1 MFSDLEVKYPA
12 LAEGIQKAK
21 QNGISDE
28 DIESYV
34 TGQIDM
40 MKLADVPA
48 REIGEKLGVTAESQN
63 RFIALKE
70 AKKNSLIYEA
80 TGLSPKKAAD
90 AAYIAERVGL
100 NPGLVLQNYDAFSKW
115 FESNNEV
122 SKKVGEMGLGNVLDS
137 LTEERVRPTKPIP
150 DAEKRRAFEGILPQW
165 TERAMIDF
173 AAGGLSIYTSLGSW
187 VNRLFDNSTFQ
198 RHLEDVEDMVLM
210 TSPEDPNF
218 LDHVARGF
226 GSMGAFILVGSLV
239 GAGAG
244 VLTGVSL
251 SLAKIIGAGTMA
263 TMEASVEAEETYR
276 RAYELTKDK
285 TYARKSATVA
295 FMANLPISFISDK
308 LAFFTEGS
316 GALGGALRAIVTQA
330 PEESFQSL
338 ISDTA
343 VFGDVRNLNWKQA
356 LYEGAVAIP
365 AAGVFGSVGGIQL
378 KAEQVVSAR
387 AQEIMESAKTEMTAL
402 GITEDN
408 LISEQVIREMGE
420 VEDVKIST
428 PEAPVAQKQ
437 PWEMTLDE
445 FKANVP
451 DGFRVAKLADGDIAR
466 AEPNGI
472 ITLDPDNFFG
482 HPADIRKEIIAHEN
496 AHFVEAK
503 IAPEFKARLFDNPTV
518 MGYRGRNIN
527 EKLANMIQDGKLPPE
542 VLAEYPD
549 LAVNGKPKTGDTTQ
563 DIAID
568 GILSF
573 RESAG
578 TMEQANM
585 LQGAKALAQKLIDD
599 LRTSASDLFNTALEE
614 AGITQEHALEA
625 ATKYIIDPTDAP
637 ESLAKFF
644 NLQLFGQP
652 KAPAWLDKPI
662 GELVGEYEALKQ
674 GMKKAEKASKEG
686 FRQGKKEQK
695 VVQREKVQAEVDK
708 RKQLRADLAVKRKM
722 QQALK
727 EIKTAQQKALGGKEK
742 ARVRS
747 DFARAILDITEI
759 FDWKTRT
766 EADKKNLDTFRAQ
779 VMHELQTNPDVVQR
793 INPKELMKVLK
804 RNYKDLTLKELFEIR
819 DTVKELVKVGAEL
832 ETQRVEA
839 IKMERQKIIDDTV
852 QRLTWNPKRIKNIVN
867 ERLNDLGKS
876 MSGLA
881 KDIGVSEG
889 ELASV
894 LKGKKRPDNA
904 FINKLAK
911 ATELQAMDI
920 LEGEDPKGVG
930 MVKKV
935 LRGYDSWFT
944 RFNRLGEIIGGKG
957 SQIEQLLNKKVNEA
971 VNNNLRQLDTRY
983 ANVADALESVGM
995 KLSDLKE
1002 KVEVVDPR
1010 TKKRL
1015 KLTVA
1020 EAIGIYI
1027 FNKNQEARDAV
1038 TFGNGISEEGQ
1049 VAVIAKLTEA
1059 HRKLGDLAMK
1069 EVGSNY
1075 SRTADAYYANTG
1087 LILDNVPEYFRMFRN
1102 MGDELDIAQAM
1113 EQDRDFRSGMKR
1125 TRGKR
1130 GHTMDRKTIRPDSQL
1145 AIDTDF
1151 YNVWLRTINEQEQ
1164 YIHFYGLGQEI
1175 QAVIGDRDVLK
1186 GLNNKFGENMV
1197 KELEQYIKGI
1207 VNPMFYYQGESL
1219 ARGLRVLRNHYA
1231 LSVLAGN
1238 LLSVARQPFS
1248 FAYYVPYSNA
1258 IGTAKALA
1266 RMASNP
1272 MEASKF
1278 IYEKSPQVKHR
1289 AMTIEMREI
1298 QRYKEMKWGKVQG
1311 TLNHVIG
1318 KTTMLQRIA
1327 DMAAVK
1333 MGWLMVY
1340 ESEIARGASEQDAAM
1355 FADDVTNRTQPQ
1367 AQTKDLNRAMTQVG
1381 APGEI
1386 MRMILAFQNQLQQN
1400 YNILIHDVPAEVE
1413 AQNYTRAVGLVGTTL
1428 AQSFAMGLLAYKA
1441 LPDWDDAEDT
1451 VKYILE
1457 IFRNLPLMHPVIE
1470 GYIGFSYGGIGQ
1482 LTGIQREAGQAL
1494 RDTVRGEGVDAVE
1507 HLARMGG
1514 YLTGAPIVATRNVAR
1529 FWDSGDVADLF
1540 GGRKGKKK
1548 KKDKYKNVY

>member
-1 MFSDLEVKYPA
+1 
-12 LAEGIQKAK
+12 
-21 QNGISDE
+21 
-28 DIESYV
+28 
-34 TGQIDM
+34 
-40 MKLADVPA
+40 
-48 REIGEKLGVTAESQN
+48 
-63 RFIALKE
+63 
-70 AKKNSLIYEA
+70 
-80 TGLSPKKAAD
+80 
-90 AAYIAERVGL
+90 
-100 NPGLVLQNYDAFSKW
+100 
-115 FESNNEV
+115 
-122 SKKVGEMGLGNVLDS
+122 
-137 LTEERVRPTKPIP
+137 
-150 DAEKRRAFEGILPQW
+150 
-165 TERAMIDF
+165 
-173 AAGGLSIYTSLGSW
+173 
-187 VNRLFDNSTFQ
+187 
-198 RHLEDVEDMVLM
+198 
-210 TSPEDPNF
+210 
-218 LDHVARGF
+218 
-226 GSMGAFILVGSLV
+226 
-239 GAGAG
+239 
-244 VLTGVSL
+244 
-251 SLAKIIGAGTMA
+251 
-263 TMEASVEAEETYR
+263 
-276 RAYELTKDK
+276 
-285 TYARKSATVA
+285 
-295 FMANLPISFISDK
+295 
-308 LAFFTEGS
+308 
-316 GALGGALRAIVTQA
+316 
-330 PEESFQSL
+330 
-338 ISDTA
+338 
-343 VFGDVRNLNWKQA
+343 
-356 LYEGAVAIP
+356 
-365 AAGVFGSVGGIQL
+365 
-378 KAEQVVSAR
+378 
-387 AQEIMESAKTEMTAL
+387 MTAL
-402 GITEDN
+402 GVTEDN
-408 LISEQVIREMGE
+408 LISEQVIREMGDVDADVE
-420 VEDVKIST
+420 VGSFQDTVI
-428 PEAPVAQKQ
+428 
-437 PWEMTLDE
+437 DE
-445 FKANVP
+445 
-451 DGFRVAKLADGDIAR
+451 I
-466 AEPNGI
+466 
-472 ITLDPDNFFG
+472 
-482 HPADIRKEIIAHEN
+482 N
-496 AHFVEAK
+496 A
-503 IAPEFKARLFDNPTV
+503 
-518 MGYRGRNIN
+518 
-527 EKLANMIQDGKLPPE
+527 
-542 VLAEYPD
+542 
-549 LAVNGKPKTGDTTQ
+549 
-563 DIAID
+563 
-568 GILSF
+568 F
-573 RESAG
+573 REFVG
-578 TMEQANM
+578 TMEQTNM
-585 LQGAKALAQKLIDD
+585 LQRAKTLAQKLIDD
-599 LRTSASDLFNTALEE
+599 LRTSASDLFDVALEE
-614 AGITQEHALEA
+614 AGISQEHAPEA

-686 FRQGKKEQK
+686 FRQGKREQK
-695 VVQREKVQAEVDK
+695 VVQDEKVQEEVDK
-708 RKQLRADLAVKRKM
+708 RKQLRANLAVKRKM

-747 DFARAILDITEI
+747 DFARAILDVTEI
-759 FDWKTRT
+759 FDWKART
-766 EADKKNLDTFRAQ
+766 EVDKKNRDLFREQ

-1238 LLSVARQPFS
+1238 LLSVARQPLS

-1318 KTTMLQRIA
+1318 KTTMLQCIA

-1514 YLTGAPIVATRNVAR
+1514 YLTGTPIVATRNVAR

-1540 GGRKGKKK
+1540 GGRNGKKK

>member
-70 AKKNSLIYEA
+70 AKKNSLIYEV

-218 LDHVARGF
+218 LDDIWRAF

-244 VLTGVSL
+244 VLTGVSP
-251 SLAKIIGAGTMA
+251 SLANIIGAGTMA

-276 RAYELTKDK
+276 RAYDLTKDK

-295 FMANLPISFISDK
+295 FMANLPVSFISDK

-330 PEESFQSL
+330 PEESLQSL

-402 GITEDN
+402 GVTEDN
-408 LISEQVIREMGE
+408 LISEQVIREMGDVDADVE
-420 VEDVKIST
+420 VGSFQDTVI
-428 PEAPVAQKQ
+428 
-437 PWEMTLDE
+437 DE
-445 FKANVP
+445 
-451 DGFRVAKLADGDIAR
+451 I
-466 AEPNGI
+466 
-472 ITLDPDNFFG
+472 
-482 HPADIRKEIIAHEN
+482 N
-496 AHFVEAK
+496 A
-503 IAPEFKARLFDNPTV
+503 
-518 MGYRGRNIN
+518 
-527 EKLANMIQDGKLPPE
+527 
-542 VLAEYPD
+542 
-549 LAVNGKPKTGDTTQ
+549 
-563 DIAID
+563 
-568 GILSF
+568 F
-573 RESAG
+573 REFVG

-585 LQGAKALAQKLIDD
+585 LQRAKTLAQKLIDD
-599 LRTSASDLFNTALEE
+599 LRTSASDLFDVALEE
-614 AGITQEHALEA
+614 AGISQEHAPEA

-695 VVQREKVQAEVDK
+695 VVQDEKVQAEVDK
-708 RKQLRADLAVKRKM
+708 RKQLRAHLAVKKKM

-747 DFARAILDITEI
+747 DFARAILDVTEI
-759 FDWKTRT
+759 FDWKART
-766 EADKKNLDTFRAQ
+766 EVDKKNRDLFREQ
-779 VMHELQTNPDVVQR
+779 VMHELQVNPDVAQR

-819 DTVKELVKVGAEL
+819 DTVKELVKAGTEL

-1130 GHTMDRKTIRPDSQL
+1130 GHTMERKTIRPDSQL

-1340 ESEIARGASEQDAAM
+1340 ESEIARGATEQDAAM

>member
-1 MFSDLEVKYPA
+1 MFSDLEIKYPA

-244 VLTGVSL
+244 VLTGVSP
-251 SLAKIIGAGTMA
+251 SLANIIGAGTMA

-330 PEESFQSL
+330 PEESLQSL

-402 GITEDN
+402 GVTEDN
-408 LISEQVIREMGE
+408 LISEQVIREMGDVYADVE
-420 VEDVKIST
+420 VGSFQDTVI
-428 PEAPVAQKQ
+428 
-437 PWEMTLDE
+437 DE
-445 FKANVP
+445 
-451 DGFRVAKLADGDIAR
+451 I
-466 AEPNGI
+466 
-472 ITLDPDNFFG
+472 
-482 HPADIRKEIIAHEN
+482 N
-496 AHFVEAK
+496 A
-503 IAPEFKARLFDNPTV
+503 
-518 MGYRGRNIN
+518 
-527 EKLANMIQDGKLPPE
+527 
-542 VLAEYPD
+542 
-549 LAVNGKPKTGDTTQ
+549 
-563 DIAID
+563 
-568 GILSF
+568 F
-573 RESAG
+573 REFVG

-585 LQGAKALAQKLIDD
+585 LQRAKTLAQKLIDD
-599 LRTSASDLFNTALEE
+599 LRTSASDLFDVALEE
-614 AGITQEHALEA
+614 AGISQEHAPEA

-686 FRQGKKEQK
+686 FRQGKREQK
-695 VVQREKVQAEVDK
+695 VVQDEKVQAEVDK
-708 RKQLRADLAVKRKM
+708 RKQLRANLAVKRKM

-747 DFARAILDITEI
+747 DFARAILDVTEI

-779 VMHELQTNPDVVQR
+779 VMHELQVNPDVAQR

-819 DTVKELVKVGAEL
+819 DTVKELVKAGTEL

-1318 KTTMLQRIA
+1318 KTIMLQRIA

>member
-70 AKKNSLIYEA
+70 AKKNSLIYEV

-218 LDHVARGF
+218 LDDIWRAF
-226 GSMGAFILVGSLV
+226 GSIGAFILVGSLV

-244 VLTGVSL
+244 VLTGVSP
-251 SLAKIIGAGTMA
+251 SLANIIGAGTMA

-276 RAYELTKDK
+276 RAYDLTKDK
-285 TYARKSATVA
+285 TYASKSATVA
-295 FMANLPISFISDK
+295 FMANLPVSFISDK

-330 PEESFQSL
+330 PEESLQSL

-365 AAGVFGSVGGIQL
+365 AAGVFGSVDGIQL

-402 GITEDN
+402 GVTEDN
-408 LISEQVIREMGE
+408 LISEQVIREMGDVDADVE
-420 VEDVKIST
+420 VGSFQDTVI
-428 PEAPVAQKQ
+428 
-437 PWEMTLDE
+437 DE
-445 FKANVP
+445 
-451 DGFRVAKLADGDIAR
+451 I
-466 AEPNGI
+466 
-472 ITLDPDNFFG
+472 
-482 HPADIRKEIIAHEN
+482 N
-496 AHFVEAK
+496 A
-503 IAPEFKARLFDNPTV
+503 
-518 MGYRGRNIN
+518 
-527 EKLANMIQDGKLPPE
+527 
-542 VLAEYPD
+542 
-549 LAVNGKPKTGDTTQ
+549 
-563 DIAID
+563 
-568 GILSF
+568 F
-573 RESAG
+573 REFVG

-585 LQGAKALAQKLIDD
+585 LQRAKTLAQKLIDD
-599 LRTSASDLFNTALEE
+599 LRTSASDLFDVALEE
-614 AGITQEHALEA
+614 AGISQEHAPEA

-695 VVQREKVQAEVDK
+695 VVQDEKVQAEVDK
-708 RKQLRADLAVKRKM
+708 RKQLRAHLAVKKKM

-747 DFARAILDITEI
+747 DFARAILDVTEL
-759 FDWKTRT
+759 FDWKART
-766 EADKKNLDTFRAQ
+766 EVDKKNRDLFREQ
-779 VMHELQTNPDVVQR
+779 VMHELQVNPDVDK
-793 INPKELMKVLK
+793 IIDHKELAKVLK

-819 DTVKELVKVGAEL
+819 DVVKELVKVGAEL

-911 ATELQAMDI
+911 AIELQAMDI

-1130 GHTMDRKTIRPDSQL
+1130 GHTMERKTIRPDSQL
-1145 AIDTDF
+1145 AIDMDF

-1540 GGRKGKKK
+1540 GGRNGKKK

>member
-198 RHLEDVEDMVLM
+198 RHLEDMEDMILM

-244 VLTGVSL
+244 VLTGVSP
-251 SLAKIIGAGTMA
+251 SLANIIGAGTMA

-402 GITEDN
+402 GVTEDN
-408 LISEQVIREMGE
+408 LISEQVIREMGDVDADVE
-420 VEDVKIST
+420 VGSFQDTVI
-428 PEAPVAQKQ
+428 
-437 PWEMTLDE
+437 DE
-445 FKANVP
+445 
-451 DGFRVAKLADGDIAR
+451 I
-466 AEPNGI
+466 
-472 ITLDPDNFFG
+472 
-482 HPADIRKEIIAHEN
+482 N
-496 AHFVEAK
+496 A
-503 IAPEFKARLFDNPTV
+503 
-518 MGYRGRNIN
+518 
-527 EKLANMIQDGKLPPE
+527 
-542 VLAEYPD
+542 
-549 LAVNGKPKTGDTTQ
+549 
-563 DIAID
+563 
-568 GILSF
+568 F
-573 RESAG
+573 REFVG
-578 TMEQANM
+578 TMEQTNM
-585 LQGAKALAQKLIDD
+585 LQRAKTLAQKLIDD
-599 LRTSASDLFNTALEE
+599 LRTSASDLFDVALEE
-614 AGITQEHALEA
+614 AGISQEHAPEA

-686 FRQGKKEQK
+686 FRQGKREQK
-695 VVQREKVQAEVDK
+695 VVQDEKVQEEVDK
-708 RKQLRADLAVKRKM
+708 RKQLRANLAVKRKM

-747 DFARAILDITEI
+747 DFARAILDVTEI
-759 FDWKTRT
+759 FDWKART
-766 EADKKNLDTFRAQ
+766 EVDKKNRDLFREQ

-1238 LLSVARQPFS
+1238 LLSVARQPLS

-1318 KTTMLQRIA
+1318 KTTMLQCIA

-1540 GGRKGKKK
+1540 GGRNGKKK

>member
-70 AKKNSLIYEA
+70 AKKNSLIYEV

-165 TERAMIDF
+165 TERAMIDY

-198 RHLEDVEDMVLM
+198 RHLEDVEDMILM

-244 VLTGVSL
+244 VLTGVSP
-251 SLAKIIGAGTMA
+251 SLANIIGAGTMA

-285 TYARKSATVA
+285 TYASKSATVA
-295 FMANLPISFISDK
+295 FMANLPVSFISDK

-402 GITEDN
+402 GVTEDN
-408 LISEQVIREMGE
+408 LISEQVIREMGDVDADVE
-420 VEDVKIST
+420 VGSFQDTVI
-428 PEAPVAQKQ
+428 
-437 PWEMTLDE
+437 DE
-445 FKANVP
+445 
-451 DGFRVAKLADGDIAR
+451 I
-466 AEPNGI
+466 
-472 ITLDPDNFFG
+472 
-482 HPADIRKEIIAHEN
+482 N
-496 AHFVEAK
+496 A
-503 IAPEFKARLFDNPTV
+503 
-518 MGYRGRNIN
+518 
-527 EKLANMIQDGKLPPE
+527 
-542 VLAEYPD
+542 
-549 LAVNGKPKTGDTTQ
+549 
-563 DIAID
+563 
-568 GILSF
+568 F
-573 RESAG
+573 REFVG
-578 TMEQANM
+578 TMEQTNM
-585 LQGAKALAQKLIDD
+585 LQRAKTLAQKLIDD
-599 LRTSASDLFNTALEE
+599 LRTSASDLFDVALEE
-614 AGITQEHALEA
+614 AGISQEHAPEA

-674 GMKKAEKASKEG
+674 GLKKAEKASKEG
-686 FRQGKKEQK
+686 FRQGKREQK
-695 VVQREKVQAEVDK
+695 VVQDEKVQAEVDK
-708 RKQLRADLAVKRKM
+708 RKQLRANLAVKRKM

-747 DFARAILDITEI
+747 DFARAILDVTEI
-759 FDWKTRT
+759 FDWKART
-766 EADKKNLDTFRAQ
+766 EVDKKNRDLFREQ

-1238 LLSVARQPFS
+1238 LLSVARQPLS

-1318 KTTMLQRIA
+1318 KTTMLQCIA

-1514 YLTGAPIVATRNVAR
+1514 YLTGTPIVATRNVAR

-1540 GGRKGKKK
+1540 GGRNGKKK

>member
-70 AKKNSLIYEA
+70 AKKNSLIYEV

-198 RHLEDVEDMVLM
+198 RHLEDMEDMILM

-218 LDHVARGF
+218 LDDIWRAF
-226 GSMGAFILVGSLV
+226 GSIGVFILVGSLV
-239 GAGAG
+239 GTGAGA
-244 VLTGVSL
+244 LTAVS
-251 SLAKIIGAGTMA
+251 SRLAKIIGAGTMA

-285 TYARKSATVA
+285 TYASKSATVA

-330 PEESFQSL
+330 PEESLQSL

-365 AAGVFGSVGGIQL
+365 AAGVFGSVDGIQL
-378 KAEQVVSAR
+378 KAEQVVLAR
-387 AQEIMESAKTEMTAL
+387 VQEIMEFVKTEMTAL
-402 GITEDN
+402 GVTEDN
-408 LISEQVIREMGE
+408 LISEQVIREMGDVYADVE
-420 VEDVKIST
+420 VGSFQDTVI
-428 PEAPVAQKQ
+428 
-437 PWEMTLDE
+437 DE
-445 FKANVP
+445 
-451 DGFRVAKLADGDIAR
+451 I
-466 AEPNGI
+466 
-472 ITLDPDNFFG
+472 
-482 HPADIRKEIIAHEN
+482 N
-496 AHFVEAK
+496 A
-503 IAPEFKARLFDNPTV
+503 
-518 MGYRGRNIN
+518 
-527 EKLANMIQDGKLPPE
+527 
-542 VLAEYPD
+542 
-549 LAVNGKPKTGDTTQ
+549 
-563 DIAID
+563 
-568 GILSF
+568 F

-585 LQGAKALAQKLIDD
+585 LQRAKTLAQKLIDD
-599 LRTSASDLFNTALEE
+599 LRASASDLFDVALEE
-614 AGITQEHALEA
+614 AGISQEHAPEA

-686 FRQGKKEQK
+686 FRQGKREQK
-695 VVQREKVQAEVDK
+695 VVQDEKVQAEVDK
-708 RKQLRADLAVKRKM
+708 RKQLRAHLAVKKKM

-779 VMHELQTNPDVVQR
+779 VMHELQTNPDVAQR

-819 DTVKELVKVGAEL
+819 DVVKELVKVGAEL

-839 IKMERQKIIDDTV
+839 IKMERQKVIDDTV
-852 QRLTWNPKRIKNIVN
+852 QRLTWNPKRIRNIVN

-881 KDIGVSEG
+881 KDIGVTEG

-1130 GHTMDRKTIRPDSQL
+1130 GHTMERKTIRPDSQL
-1145 AIDTDF
+1145 SIDLDF

-1238 LLSVARQPFS
+1238 LLSAVRQPFS

-1540 GGRKGKKK
+1540 GGRNGKKK

>member
-70 AKKNSLIYEA
+70 AKKNSLIYEV

-165 TERAMIDF
+165 TERAMIDY

-198 RHLEDVEDMVLM
+198 RHLEDVEDMILM

-244 VLTGVSL
+244 VLTGVSP
-251 SLAKIIGAGTMA
+251 SLANIIGAGTMA

-285 TYARKSATVA
+285 TYASKSATVA
-295 FMANLPISFISDK
+295 FMANLPVSFISDK

-402 GITEDN
+402 GVTEDN
-408 LISEQVIREMGE
+408 LISEQVIREMGDVDADVE
-420 VEDVKIST
+420 VGSFQDTVI
-428 PEAPVAQKQ
+428 
-437 PWEMTLDE
+437 DE
-445 FKANVP
+445 
-451 DGFRVAKLADGDIAR
+451 I
-466 AEPNGI
+466 
-472 ITLDPDNFFG
+472 
-482 HPADIRKEIIAHEN
+482 N
-496 AHFVEAK
+496 A
-503 IAPEFKARLFDNPTV
+503 
-518 MGYRGRNIN
+518 
-527 EKLANMIQDGKLPPE
+527 
-542 VLAEYPD
+542 
-549 LAVNGKPKTGDTTQ
+549 
-563 DIAID
+563 
-568 GILSF
+568 F
-573 RESAG
+573 REFVG
-578 TMEQANM
+578 TMEQTNM
-585 LQGAKALAQKLIDD
+585 LQRAKTLAQKLIDD
-599 LRTSASDLFNTALEE
+599 LRTSASDLFDVALEE
-614 AGITQEHALEA
+614 AGISQEHAPEA

-674 GMKKAEKASKEG
+674 GLKKAEKASKEG

-747 DFARAILDITEI
+747 DFARAILDVTEI
-759 FDWKTRT
+759 FDWKART
-766 EADKKNLDTFRAQ
+766 EVDKKNRDLFREQ

-1238 LLSVARQPFS
+1238 LLSVARQPLS

-1318 KTTMLQRIA
+1318 KTTMLQCIA

-1514 YLTGAPIVATRNVAR
+1514 YLTGTPIVATRNVAR

-1540 GGRKGKKK
+1540 GGRNGKKK

>member
-1 MFSDLEVKYPA
+1 
-12 LAEGIQKAK
+12 
-21 QNGISDE
+21 
-28 DIESYV
+28 
-34 TGQIDM
+34 M

-70 AKKNSLIYEA
+70 AKKNSLIYEV

-165 TERAMIDF
+165 TERAMIDY

-198 RHLEDVEDMVLM
+198 RHLEDVEDMILM

-218 LDHVARGF
+218 LDDIWRAF
-226 GSMGAFILVGSLV
+226 GSIGVFILVGSLV
-239 GAGAG
+239 GTGAGA
-244 VLTGVSL
+244 LTSVS
-251 SLAKIIGAGTMA
+251 SRLAKIIGAGTMA

-285 TYARKSATVA
+285 TYASKSATVA

-330 PEESFQSL
+330 PEESLQSL

-365 AAGVFGSVGGIQL
+365 AAGVFGSVDGIQL
-378 KAEQVVSAR
+378 KAEQVVLAR
-387 AQEIMESAKTEMTAL
+387 VQEIMEFVKTEMTAL
-402 GITEDN
+402 GVTEDN
-408 LISEQVIREMGE
+408 LISEQVIREMGDVDADVE
-420 VEDVKIST
+420 VGSFQDTVI
-428 PEAPVAQKQ
+428 
-437 PWEMTLDE
+437 DE
-445 FKANVP
+445 
-451 DGFRVAKLADGDIAR
+451 I
-466 AEPNGI
+466 
-472 ITLDPDNFFG
+472 
-482 HPADIRKEIIAHEN
+482 N
-496 AHFVEAK
+496 A
-503 IAPEFKARLFDNPTV
+503 
-518 MGYRGRNIN
+518 
-527 EKLANMIQDGKLPPE
+527 
-542 VLAEYPD
+542 
-549 LAVNGKPKTGDTTQ
+549 
-563 DIAID
+563 
-568 GILSF
+568 F
-573 RESAG
+573 REFVG
-578 TMEQANM
+578 TMEQTNM
-585 LQGAKALAQKLIDD
+585 LQRAKTLAQKLIDD
-599 LRTSASDLFNTALEE
+599 LRTSASDLFDVALEE
-614 AGITQEHALEA
+614 AGISQEHAPEA

-695 VVQREKVQAEVDK
+695 VVQDEKVQAEVDK
-708 RKQLRADLAVKRKM
+708 RKQLRAHLAVKKKM

-747 DFARAILDITEI
+747 DFARSILDVTEL
-759 FDWKTRT
+759 FDWKART
-766 EADKKNLDTFRAQ
+766 EVDKKNRDLFREQ
-779 VMHELQTNPDVVQR
+779 VMHELQTNPDVAQR

-819 DTVKELVKVGAEL
+819 DTVKELVKAGTEL

-1130 GHTMDRKTIRPDSQL
+1130 GHTMERKTIRPDSQL

-1540 GGRKGKKK
+1540 GGRNGKKK

>member
-70 AKKNSLIYEA
+70 AKKNSLIYEV

-122 SKKVGEMGLGNVLDS
+122 SKKVGEMGLGNVLHS

-165 TERAMIDF
+165 TERAMIDY

-210 TSPEDPNF
+210 TSPEDPNT
-218 LDHVARGF
+218 LDEIARGF
-226 GSMGAFILVGSLV
+226 GSMGAFLLVGSLV

-244 VLTGVSL
+244 ALTSVNGT
-251 SLAKIIGAGTMA
+251 LANIIGAGTMA

-285 TYARKSATVA
+285 SYASKSATVA
-295 FMANLPISFISDK
+295 FMANLPVSFISDK

-330 PEESFQSL
+330 PEESLQSL

-402 GITEDN
+402 GVTEDN
-408 LISEQVIREMGE
+408 LISEQVIREMGDVDADVE
-420 VEDVKIST
+420 VGSFQDTVI
-428 PEAPVAQKQ
+428 
-437 PWEMTLDE
+437 DE
-445 FKANVP
+445 
-451 DGFRVAKLADGDIAR
+451 I
-466 AEPNGI
+466 
-472 ITLDPDNFFG
+472 
-482 HPADIRKEIIAHEN
+482 N
-496 AHFVEAK
+496 A
-503 IAPEFKARLFDNPTV
+503 
-518 MGYRGRNIN
+518 
-527 EKLANMIQDGKLPPE
+527 
-542 VLAEYPD
+542 
-549 LAVNGKPKTGDTTQ
+549 
-563 DIAID
+563 
-568 GILSF
+568 F
-573 RESAG
+573 REFVG

-585 LQGAKALAQKLIDD
+585 LQRAKTLAQKLIDD
-599 LRTSASDLFNTALEE
+599 LRTSASDLFDVALEE
-614 AGITQEHALEA
+614 AGISQEHAPEA

-695 VVQREKVQAEVDK
+695 VVQDEKVQAEVDK
-708 RKQLRADLAVKRKM
+708 RKQLRAHLAVKKKM

-747 DFARAILDITEI
+747 DFARSILDVTEL
-759 FDWKTRT
+759 FDWKART
-766 EADKKNLDTFRAQ
+766 EVDKKNRDLFREQ
-779 VMHELQTNPDVVQR
+779 VMHELQTNPDVAQR

-1318 KTTMLQRIA
+1318 KTTMLQCIA

-1540 GGRKGKKK
+1540 GGRNGKKK

>member
-70 AKKNSLIYEA
+70 AKKNSLIYEV

-122 SKKVGEMGLGNVLDS
+122 SKKVGEMGLGNVLHS

-165 TERAMIDF
+165 TERAMIDY

-210 TSPEDPNF
+210 TSPEDPNT
-218 LDHVARGF
+218 LDEIARGF
-226 GSMGAFILVGSLV
+226 GSMGAFLLVGSLV

-244 VLTGVSL
+244 ALTSVNGT
-251 SLAKIIGAGTMA
+251 LANIIGAGTMA

-285 TYARKSATVA
+285 SYASKSATVA
-295 FMANLPISFISDK
+295 FMANLPVSFISDK

-330 PEESFQSL
+330 PEESLQSL

-402 GITEDN
+402 GVTEDN
-408 LISEQVIREMGE
+408 LISEQVIREMGDVDADVE
-420 VEDVKIST
+420 VGSFQDTVI
-428 PEAPVAQKQ
+428 
-437 PWEMTLDE
+437 DE
-445 FKANVP
+445 
-451 DGFRVAKLADGDIAR
+451 I
-466 AEPNGI
+466 
-472 ITLDPDNFFG
+472 
-482 HPADIRKEIIAHEN
+482 N
-496 AHFVEAK
+496 A
-503 IAPEFKARLFDNPTV
+503 
-518 MGYRGRNIN
+518 
-527 EKLANMIQDGKLPPE
+527 
-542 VLAEYPD
+542 
-549 LAVNGKPKTGDTTQ
+549 
-563 DIAID
+563 
-568 GILSF
+568 F
-573 RESAG
+573 REFVG

-585 LQGAKALAQKLIDD
+585 LQRAKTLAQKLIDD
-599 LRTSASDLFNTALEE
+599 LRTSASDLFDVALEE
-614 AGITQEHALEA
+614 AGISQEHAPEA

-695 VVQREKVQAEVDK
+695 VVQDEKVQAEVDK
-708 RKQLRADLAVKRKM
+708 RKQLRAHLAVKKKM

-747 DFARAILDITEI
+747 DFARSILDVTEL
-759 FDWKTRT
+759 FDWKART
-766 EADKKNLDTFRAQ
+766 EVDKKNRDLFREQ
-779 VMHELQTNPDVVQR
+779 VMHELQTNPDVAQR

-1130 GHTMDRKTIRPDSQL
+1130 GHTMERKTIRPDSQL

-1318 KTTMLQRIA
+1318 KTTMLQCIA

-1540 GGRKGKKK
+1540 GGRNGKKK

>member
-70 AKKNSLIYEA
+70 AKKNSLIYEV

-165 TERAMIDF
+165 TERAMIDY

-198 RHLEDVEDMVLM
+198 RHLEDVEDMILM

-218 LDHVARGF
+218 LDHVASSF
-226 GSMGAFILVGSLV
+226 GNMGVFLLVGTLV

-244 VLTGVSL
+244 ALTSI
-251 SLAKIIGAGTMA
+251 SPKIASWLGAGAMG
-263 TMEASVEAEETYR
+263 TMEASVEAEDTYR
-276 RAYELTKDK
+276 EAYDLTKDK
-285 TYARKSATVA
+285 LYASKAAAIAFSATLAV
-295 FMANLPISFISDK
+295 STVSDK

-330 PEESFQSL
+330 PEESLQSL

-402 GITEDN
+402 GVTEDN

-420 VEDVKIST
+420 VDADVEVGSFQDTVI
-428 PEAPVAQKQ
+428 
-437 PWEMTLDE
+437 DE
-445 FKANVP
+445 
-451 DGFRVAKLADGDIAR
+451 I
-466 AEPNGI
+466 
-472 ITLDPDNFFG
+472 
-482 HPADIRKEIIAHEN
+482 N
-496 AHFVEAK
+496 A
-503 IAPEFKARLFDNPTV
+503 
-518 MGYRGRNIN
+518 
-527 EKLANMIQDGKLPPE
+527 
-542 VLAEYPD
+542 
-549 LAVNGKPKTGDTTQ
+549 
-563 DIAID
+563 
-568 GILSF
+568 F
-573 RESAG
+573 REFVG
-578 TMEQANM
+578 TMEQTNM
-585 LQGAKALAQKLIDD
+585 LQRAKTLAQKLIDD
-599 LRTSASDLFNTALEE
+599 LRTSASDLFDVALEE
-614 AGITQEHALEA
+614 AGISQEHAPEA

-708 RKQLRADLAVKRKM
+708 RKQLRAHLAVKKKM

-747 DFARAILDITEI
+747 DFARAILDVTEI
-759 FDWKTRT
+759 FDWKART
-766 EADKKNLDTFRAQ
+766 EVDKKNRDLFREQ
-779 VMHELQTNPDVVQR
+779 VMHELQVNPDVAQR

-819 DTVKELVKVGAEL
+819 DTVKELVKAGTEL

-852 QRLTWNPKRIKNIVN
+852 QRLTWNPKRIRNIVN
-867 ERLNDLGKS
+867 ERLNDLSKTLDDVAGQMGISTQELSKT
-876 MSGLA
+876 L
-881 KDIGVSEG
+881 KD
-889 ELASV
+889 
-894 LKGKKRPDNA
+894 KKKRPDDE
-904 FINKLAK
+904 FIGKLAK
-911 ATELQAMDI
+911 ALELNATDI
-920 LEGEDPKGVG
+920 LEGEDPKGTNAIL
-930 MVKKV
+930 KV
-935 LRGYDSWFT
+935 LRGYDSAFI
-944 RFNRLGEIIGGKG
+944 RFNRLGALIGGKG
-957 SQIEQLLNKKVNEA
+957 SKIYHLLNRKVNEA
-971 VNNNLRQLDTRY
+971 VNDNLIQMDNRHGV
-983 ANVADALESVGM
+983 VADTLESLGM

-1015 KLTVA
+1015 KLTVS
-1020 EAIGIYI
+1020 EAIGIYVY
-1027 FNKNQEARDAV
+1027 NKNQQAKEHV
-1038 TFGNGISEEGQ
+1038 TYGNGISEEGQ
-1049 VAVIAKLTEA
+1049 VAVIAKLTDA
-1059 HRKLGDLAMK
+1059 QKKLGDIGMK

-1075 SRTADAYYANTG
+1075 PRMADAYHANTG
-1087 LILDNVPEYFRMFRN
+1087 LILDYVPNYFTIFNIMDD
-1102 MGDELDIAQAM
+1102 GLDIQERM
-1113 EQDRDFRSGMKR
+1113 DFNQRSGLNR
-1125 TRGKR
+1125 VRGKR
-1130 GHTMDRKTIRPDSQL
+1130 RQVMERKTISPDYQTAVEL
-1145 AIDTDF
+1145 DF
-1151 YNVWLRTINEQEQ
+1151 HNNWIRAINEQEQ

-1175 QAVIGDRDVLK
+1175 QAVIGNPDVIK
-1186 GLNNKFGENMV
+1186 GLKNKFGDGV
-1197 KELEQYIKGI
+1197 LKELEQYIKGI
-1207 VNPMFYYQGESL
+1207 VNPMFYYKGGDL
-1219 ARGLRVLRNHYA
+1219 ARGLRVMRNHYA
-1231 LSVLAGN
+1231 MAVLAGN
-1238 LLSVARQPFS
+1238 LLSMARQPLS
-1248 FAYYVPYSNA
+1248 FLHYLPYSNS
-1258 IGTAKALA
+1258 IGTANAIA
-1266 RMASNP
+1266 RMVGNP
-1272 MEASKF
+1272 MKATRF
-1278 IYEKSPQVKHR
+1278 IYEMSPQIKHR

-1298 QRYKEMKWGKVQG
+1298 QRYKQMKLGKVRG
-1311 TLNHVIG
+1311 TLNYMAS
-1318 KTTMLQRIA
+1318 KTTILQRIA
-1327 DMAAVK
+1327 DMETVK

-1367 AQTKDLNRAMTQVG
+1367 AQTKDLNIAMTQEG
-1381 APGEI
+1381 ASGEI
-1386 MRMILAFQNQLQQN
+1386 IRMMLAFQNQLQQN
-1400 YNILIHDVPAEVE
+1400 YNILLHDVPMEVE
-1413 AQNYTRAVGLVGTTL
+1413 AKHYIRAIGLVCTTL
-1428 AQSFAMGLLAYKA
+1428 AQSFAMGLLAYKV
-1441 LPDWDDAEDT
+1441 LPDWEDVEDVT
-1451 VKYILE
+1451 KYILE

-1470 GYIGFSYGGIGQ
+1470 GYIGFSHGGIGQ
-1482 LTGIQREAGQAL
+1482 LTGMQSEAGRAL
-1494 RDTVRGEGVDAVE
+1494 RDTMRGEPTDALKHV
-1507 HLARMGG
+1507 ARIAG
-1514 YLTGAPIVATRNVAR
+1514 YATGQPVVMVKNVAN
-1529 FWDSGDVADLF
+1529 FLDSGDVVDLF

>member
-70 AKKNSLIYEA
+70 AKKNSLIYEV

-122 SKKVGEMGLGNVLDS
+122 SKKVGEMGLGNVLYS

-218 LDHVARGF
+218 LDDIWRAF

-244 VLTGVSL
+244 VLTGVSP
-251 SLAKIIGAGTMA
+251 SLANIIGAGTMA

-276 RAYELTKDK
+276 RAYDLTKDK
-285 TYARKSATVA
+285 TYASKSATVA

-330 PEESFQSL
+330 PEESLQSL

-365 AAGVFGSVGGIQL
+365 AAGVFGSVDGIQL

-402 GITEDN
+402 GVTEDN
-408 LISEQVIREMGE
+408 LISEQVIREMGDVDADVE
-420 VEDVKIST
+420 VGSFQDTVI
-428 PEAPVAQKQ
+428 
-437 PWEMTLDE
+437 DE
-445 FKANVP
+445 
-451 DGFRVAKLADGDIAR
+451 I
-466 AEPNGI
+466 
-472 ITLDPDNFFG
+472 
-482 HPADIRKEIIAHEN
+482 N
-496 AHFVEAK
+496 A
-503 IAPEFKARLFDNPTV
+503 
-518 MGYRGRNIN
+518 
-527 EKLANMIQDGKLPPE
+527 
-542 VLAEYPD
+542 
-549 LAVNGKPKTGDTTQ
+549 
-563 DIAID
+563 
-568 GILSF
+568 F
-573 RESAG
+573 REFVG

-585 LQGAKALAQKLIDD
+585 LQRAKTLAQKLIDD
-599 LRTSASDLFNTALEE
+599 LRTSASDLFDVALEE
-614 AGITQEHALEA
+614 AGISQEHAPEA

-695 VVQREKVQAEVDK
+695 VVQDEKVQAEVDK
-708 RKQLRADLAVKRKM
+708 RKQLRAHLAVKKKM

-747 DFARAILDITEI
+747 DFARAILDVTEL
-759 FDWKTRT
+759 FDWKART
-766 EADKKNLDTFRAQ
+766 EVDKKNRDLFREQ
-779 VMHELQTNPDVVQR
+779 VMHELQTNPDVAQR

-819 DTVKELVKVGAEL
+819 DTVKELVKAGTEL

-1130 GHTMDRKTIRPDSQL
+1130 GHTMERKTIRPDSQL

-1238 LLSVARQPFS
+1238 LLSVARQPLS

-1540 GGRKGKKK
+1540 GGRNGKKK

>member
-70 AKKNSLIYEA
+70 AKKNSLIYEV

-165 TERAMIDF
+165 TERAMIDY

-210 TSPEDPNF
+210 TSPEDPNT
-218 LDHVARGF
+218 LDEIARGF
-226 GSMGAFILVGSLV
+226 GSMGAFLLVGSLV

-244 VLTGVSL
+244 ALTSVNGT
-251 SLAKIIGAGTMA
+251 LANIIGAGTMA

-285 TYARKSATVA
+285 SYASKSATVA
-295 FMANLPISFISDK
+295 FMANLPVSFISDK

-330 PEESFQSL
+330 PEESLQSL

-402 GITEDN
+402 GVTEDN
-408 LISEQVIREMGE
+408 LISEQVIREMGDVDADVE
-420 VEDVKIST
+420 VGSFQDTVI
-428 PEAPVAQKQ
+428 
-437 PWEMTLDE
+437 DE
-445 FKANVP
+445 
-451 DGFRVAKLADGDIAR
+451 I
-466 AEPNGI
+466 
-472 ITLDPDNFFG
+472 
-482 HPADIRKEIIAHEN
+482 N
-496 AHFVEAK
+496 A
-503 IAPEFKARLFDNPTV
+503 
-518 MGYRGRNIN
+518 
-527 EKLANMIQDGKLPPE
+527 
-542 VLAEYPD
+542 
-549 LAVNGKPKTGDTTQ
+549 
-563 DIAID
+563 
-568 GILSF
+568 F
-573 RESAG
+573 REFVG

-585 LQGAKALAQKLIDD
+585 LQRAKTLAQKLIDD
-599 LRTSASDLFNTALEE
+599 LRTSASDLFDVALEE
-614 AGITQEHALEA
+614 AGISQEHAPEA

-695 VVQREKVQAEVDK
+695 VVQDEKVQAEVDK
-708 RKQLRADLAVKRKM
+708 RKQLRAHLAVKKKM

-747 DFARAILDITEI
+747 DFARSILDVTEL
-759 FDWKTRT
+759 FDWKART
-766 EADKKNLDTFRAQ
+766 EVDKKNLDTFRAQ

-819 DTVKELVKVGAEL
+819 DTVKELVKAGTEL

-1130 GHTMDRKTIRPDSQL
+1130 GHTMERKTIRPDSQL

-1540 GGRKGKKK
+1540 GGRNGKKK

>member
-244 VLTGVSL
+244 VLTGVSP

-408 LISEQVIREMGE
+408 LISEQVIREMGDVDADVE
-420 VEDVKIST
+420 VGSFQDTVI
-428 PEAPVAQKQ
+428 
-437 PWEMTLDE
+437 DE
-445 FKANVP
+445 
-451 DGFRVAKLADGDIAR
+451 I
-466 AEPNGI
+466 
-472 ITLDPDNFFG
+472 
-482 HPADIRKEIIAHEN
+482 N
-496 AHFVEAK
+496 A
-503 IAPEFKARLFDNPTV
+503 
-518 MGYRGRNIN
+518 
-527 EKLANMIQDGKLPPE
+527 
-542 VLAEYPD
+542 
-549 LAVNGKPKTGDTTQ
+549 
-563 DIAID
+563 
-568 GILSF
+568 F
-573 RESAG
+573 REFVG
-578 TMEQANM
+578 TMEQTNM
-585 LQGAKALAQKLIDD
+585 LQRAKTLAQKLIDD
-599 LRTSASDLFNTALEE
+599 LRTSASDLFDVALEE
-614 AGITQEHALEA
+614 AGISQEHAPEA

-695 VVQREKVQAEVDK
+695 VVQDEKVQAEVDK
-708 RKQLRADLAVKRKM
+708 RKQLRANLAVKRKM

-747 DFARAILDITEI
+747 DFARAILDVTEI
-759 FDWKTRT
+759 FDWKART
-766 EADKKNLDTFRAQ
+766 EVDKKNRDLFREQ
-779 VMHELQTNPDVVQR
+779 VMHELQVNPDVAQR

-819 DTVKELVKVGAEL
+819 DTVKELVKAGTEL

-1130 GHTMDRKTIRPDSQL
+1130 GHTMERKTIRPDSQL

-1248 FAYYVPYSNA
+1248 FAYYVPYSNT

-1272 MEASKF
+1272 MEASRF

-1400 YNILIHDVPAEVE
+1400 YNILLHDVPMEVE
-1413 AQNYTRAVGLVGTTL
+1413 AKHYIRAIGLVCTTL

-1540 GGRKGKKK
+1540 GGRNGKKK

>member
-70 AKKNSLIYEA
+70 AKKNSLIYEV

-173 AAGGLSIYTSLGSW
+173 AAGVLSIYTSLGSW

-244 VLTGVSL
+244 VLTGVSP
-251 SLAKIIGAGTMA
+251 SLANIIGAGTMA

-276 RAYELTKDK
+276 RAYDLTKDK
-285 TYARKSATVA
+285 TYASKSATVA
-295 FMANLPISFISDK
+295 FMANLPVSFISDK

-330 PEESFQSL
+330 PEESLQSL

-365 AAGVFGSVGGIQL
+365 AAGVFGSVDGIQL

-402 GITEDN
+402 GVTEDN
-408 LISEQVIREMGE
+408 LISEQVIREMGDVDADVE
-420 VEDVKIST
+420 VGSFQDTVI
-428 PEAPVAQKQ
+428 
-437 PWEMTLDE
+437 DE
-445 FKANVP
+445 
-451 DGFRVAKLADGDIAR
+451 I
-466 AEPNGI
+466 
-472 ITLDPDNFFG
+472 
-482 HPADIRKEIIAHEN
+482 N
-496 AHFVEAK
+496 A
-503 IAPEFKARLFDNPTV
+503 
-518 MGYRGRNIN
+518 
-527 EKLANMIQDGKLPPE
+527 
-542 VLAEYPD
+542 
-549 LAVNGKPKTGDTTQ
+549 
-563 DIAID
+563 
-568 GILSF
+568 F

-578 TMEQANM
+578 TMEQAAL
-585 LQGAKALAQKLIDD
+585 LQRAKALAQKLIED
-599 LRTSASDLFNTALEE
+599 LRTSASDLFDVALEE
-614 AGITQEHALEA
+614 AGISQEHAPEA

-695 VVQREKVQAEVDK
+695 VVQDEKVQAEVDK
-708 RKQLRADLAVKRKM
+708 RKQLRAHLAVKKKM

-747 DFARAILDITEI
+747 DFARAILDVTEI
-759 FDWKTRT
+759 FDWKART
-766 EADKKNLDTFRAQ
+766 EVDKKNRDLFREQ
-779 VMHELQTNPDVVQR
+779 VMHELQTNPDVAQR

-819 DTVKELVKVGAEL
+819 DTVKELVKAGTEL

-911 ATELQAMDI
+911 AIELQAMDI

-1130 GHTMDRKTIRPDSQL
+1130 GHTMERKTIRPDSQL
-1145 AIDTDF
+1145 AIDMDF

-1367 AQTKDLNRAMTQVG
+1367 AQTKDLNIAMTQEG
-1381 APGEI
+1381 ASGEI
-1386 MRMILAFQNQLQQN
+1386 IRMMLAFQNQLQQN
-1400 YNILIHDVPAEVE
+1400 YNILLHDVPMEVE
-1413 AQNYTRAVGLVGTTL
+1413 AKHYIRAIGLVCTTL

-1540 GGRKGKKK
+1540 GGRNGKKK

>member
-70 AKKNSLIYEA
+70 AKKNSLIYEV

-165 TERAMIDF
+165 TERAMIDY

-210 TSPEDPNF
+210 TSPEDPNT
-218 LDHVARGF
+218 LDEIARGF
-226 GSMGAFILVGSLV
+226 GSMGAFLLVGSLV

-244 VLTGVSL
+244 ALTSVNGT
-251 SLAKIIGAGTMA
+251 LANIIGAGTMA

-285 TYARKSATVA
+285 SYASKSATVA
-295 FMANLPISFISDK
+295 FMANLPVSFISDK

-330 PEESFQSL
+330 PEESLQSL

-402 GITEDN
+402 GVTEDN
-408 LISEQVIREMGE
+408 LISEQVIREMGDVDADVE
-420 VEDVKIST
+420 VGSFQDTVI
-428 PEAPVAQKQ
+428 
-437 PWEMTLDE
+437 DE
-445 FKANVP
+445 
-451 DGFRVAKLADGDIAR
+451 I
-466 AEPNGI
+466 
-472 ITLDPDNFFG
+472 
-482 HPADIRKEIIAHEN
+482 N
-496 AHFVEAK
+496 A
-503 IAPEFKARLFDNPTV
+503 
-518 MGYRGRNIN
+518 
-527 EKLANMIQDGKLPPE
+527 
-542 VLAEYPD
+542 
-549 LAVNGKPKTGDTTQ
+549 
-563 DIAID
+563 
-568 GILSF
+568 F
-573 RESAG
+573 REFVG

-585 LQGAKALAQKLIDD
+585 LQRAKTLAQKLIDD
-599 LRTSASDLFNTALEE
+599 LRTSASDLFDVALEE
-614 AGITQEHALEA
+614 AGISQEHAPEA

-695 VVQREKVQAEVDK
+695 VVQDEKVQAEVDK
-708 RKQLRADLAVKRKM
+708 RKQLRAHLAVKKKM

-747 DFARAILDITEI
+747 DFARSILDVTEL
-759 FDWKTRT
+759 FDWKART
-766 EADKKNLDTFRAQ
+766 EVDKKNRDLFREQ
-779 VMHELQTNPDVVQR
+779 VMHELQTNPDVAQR

-819 DTVKELVKVGAEL
+819 DTVKELVKAGTEL

-1130 GHTMDRKTIRPDSQL
+1130 GHTMERKTIRPDSQL

-1318 KTTMLQRIA
+1318 KTTMLQCIA

-1340 ESEIARGASEQDAAM
+1340 ESEIARGASEQDAGM

-1540 GGRKGKKK
+1540 GGRNGKKK

>member
-70 AKKNSLIYEA
+70 AKKNSLIYEV

-165 TERAMIDF
+165 TERAMIDY

-198 RHLEDVEDMVLM
+198 RHLEDVEDMILM

-244 VLTGVSL
+244 VLTGVSP
-251 SLAKIIGAGTMA
+251 SLANIIGAGTMA

-285 TYARKSATVA
+285 TYASKSATVA
-295 FMANLPISFISDK
+295 FMANLPVSFISDK

-420 VEDVKIST
+420 V
-428 PEAPVAQKQ
+428 
-437 PWEMTLDE
+437 
-445 FKANVP
+445 
-451 DGFRVAKLADGDIAR
+451 
-466 AEPNGI
+466 
-472 ITLDPDNFFG
+472 
-482 HPADIRKEIIAHEN
+482 
-496 AHFVEAK
+496 
-503 IAPEFKARLFDNPTV
+503 
-518 MGYRGRNIN
+518 
-527 EKLANMIQDGKLPPE
+527 
-542 VLAEYPD
+542 
-549 LAVNGKPKTGDTTQ
+549 AVNGKPKTGDTTQ

-1318 KTTMLQRIA
+1318 KTTMLQCIA

-1540 GGRKGKKK
+1540 GGRNGKKK

>member
-70 AKKNSLIYEA
+70 AKKNSLIYEV

-165 TERAMIDF
+165 TERAMIDY

-244 VLTGVSL
+244 VLTGVSP
-251 SLAKIIGAGTMA
+251 SLANIIGAGTMA

-276 RAYELTKDK
+276 RAYDLTKDK
-285 TYARKSATVA
+285 TYASKSATVA

-308 LAFFTEGS
+308 LAFFTDGS

-402 GITEDN
+402 GVTEDN
-408 LISEQVIREMGE
+408 LISEQVIREMGDVDADVE
-420 VEDVKIST
+420 VGSFQDTVI
-428 PEAPVAQKQ
+428 
-437 PWEMTLDE
+437 DE
-445 FKANVP
+445 
-451 DGFRVAKLADGDIAR
+451 I
-466 AEPNGI
+466 
-472 ITLDPDNFFG
+472 
-482 HPADIRKEIIAHEN
+482 N
-496 AHFVEAK
+496 A
-503 IAPEFKARLFDNPTV
+503 
-518 MGYRGRNIN
+518 
-527 EKLANMIQDGKLPPE
+527 
-542 VLAEYPD
+542 
-549 LAVNGKPKTGDTTQ
+549 
-563 DIAID
+563 
-568 GILSF
+568 F
-573 RESAG
+573 REFVG

-585 LQGAKALAQKLIDD
+585 LQRAKTLAQKLIDD
-599 LRTSASDLFNTALEE
+599 LRTSSSDLFNTALEE
-614 AGITQEHALEA
+614 AGIAQEHALEA
-625 ATKYIIDPTDAP
+625 TTKYIIDPTDAP

-695 VVQREKVQAEVDK
+695 VVQDEKVQAEVDK
-708 RKQLRADLAVKRKM
+708 RKQLRAHLAVKKKM

-747 DFARAILDITEI
+747 DFARAILDVTEL

-779 VMHELQTNPDVVQR
+779 VMHELQTNPDVAQR

-819 DTVKELVKVGAEL
+819 DTVKELVKAGTEL

-852 QRLTWNPKRIKNIVN
+852 QRLTWNPKRIRNIVN

-1130 GHTMDRKTIRPDSQL
+1130 GHTMERKTIRPDSQL

-1470 GYIGFSYGGIGQ
+1470 GYIGFSYGDIGQ

>member
-70 AKKNSLIYEA
+70 AKKNSLIYEV

-218 LDHVARGF
+218 LDDIWRAF

-244 VLTGVSL
+244 VLTGVSP
-251 SLAKIIGAGTMA
+251 SLANIIGAGTMA

-276 RAYELTKDK
+276 RAYDLTKDK
-285 TYARKSATVA
+285 TYASKSATVA
-295 FMANLPISFISDK
+295 FMANLPVSFISDK

-330 PEESFQSL
+330 PEESLQSL

-365 AAGVFGSVGGIQL
+365 AAGVFGSVDGIQL

-402 GITEDN
+402 GVTEDN
-408 LISEQVIREMGE
+408 LISEQVIREMGDVDADVE
-420 VEDVKIST
+420 VGSFQDTVI
-428 PEAPVAQKQ
+428 
-437 PWEMTLDE
+437 DE
-445 FKANVP
+445 
-451 DGFRVAKLADGDIAR
+451 I
-466 AEPNGI
+466 
-472 ITLDPDNFFG
+472 
-482 HPADIRKEIIAHEN
+482 N
-496 AHFVEAK
+496 A
-503 IAPEFKARLFDNPTV
+503 
-518 MGYRGRNIN
+518 
-527 EKLANMIQDGKLPPE
+527 
-542 VLAEYPD
+542 
-549 LAVNGKPKTGDTTQ
+549 
-563 DIAID
+563 
-568 GILSF
+568 F
-573 RESAG
+573 REFVG

-585 LQGAKALAQKLIDD
+585 LQRAKTLAQKLIDD
-599 LRTSASDLFNTALEE
+599 LRTSASDLFDVALEE
-614 AGITQEHALEA
+614 AGISQEHAPEA

-695 VVQREKVQAEVDK
+695 VVQDEKVQAEVDK
-708 RKQLRADLAVKRKM
+708 RKQLRAHLAVKKKM

-747 DFARAILDITEI
+747 DFARSILDVTEL
-759 FDWKTRT
+759 FDWKART
-766 EADKKNLDTFRAQ
+766 EVDKKNRDLFREQ
-779 VMHELQTNPDVVQR
+779 VMHELQVNPDVDK
-793 INPKELMKVLK
+793 IIDHKELAKVLK

-819 DTVKELVKVGAEL
+819 DVVKELVKVGAEL

-1130 GHTMDRKTIRPDSQL
+1130 GHTMERKTIRPDSQL

-1540 GGRKGKKK
+1540 GGRNGKKK

>member
-244 VLTGVSL
+244 VLTGVSP
-251 SLAKIIGAGTMA
+251 SLANIIGAGTMA

-285 TYARKSATVA
+285 TYASKSATVA

-408 LISEQVIREMGE
+408 LISEQVIREMGDVDADVE
-420 VEDVKIST
+420 VGSFQDTVI
-428 PEAPVAQKQ
+428 
-437 PWEMTLDE
+437 DE
-445 FKANVP
+445 
-451 DGFRVAKLADGDIAR
+451 
-466 AEPNGI
+466 
-472 ITLDPDNFFG
+472 
-482 HPADIRKEIIAHEN
+482 
-496 AHFVEAK
+496 
-503 IAPEFKARLFDNPTV
+503 
-518 MGYRGRNIN
+518 IN
-527 EKLANMIQDGKLPPE
+527 
-542 VLAEYPD
+542 
-549 LAVNGKPKTGDTTQ
+549 T
-563 DIAID
+563 
-568 GILSF
+568 F

-578 TMEQANM
+578 TMEQADM
-585 LQGAKALAQKLIDD
+585 LQGAKALAQKLIED
-599 LRTSASDLFNTALEE
+599 LRTSSSDLFNTALEE

-625 ATKYIIDPTDAP
+625 ATKYIINPTDAP
-637 ESLAKFF
+637 ESLAKFI

-686 FRQGKKEQK
+686 FRQGKREQK
-695 VVQREKVQAEVDK
+695 VVQDEKVQAEVDK
-708 RKQLRADLAVKRKM
+708 RKQLRANLAVKRKM

-779 VMHELQTNPDVVQR
+779 VMHELQVNPDVAQR

-819 DTVKELVKVGAEL
+819 DTVKELVKAGTEL

-852 QRLTWNPKRIKNIVN
+852 QRLTWNPKRIRNIVN

-881 KDIGVSEG
+881 KDIGVTEG

-957 SQIEQLLNKKVNEA
+957 SQIETLLNKKVNEA

-1318 KTTMLQRIA
+1318 KTIMLQRIA

-1514 YLTGAPIVATRNVAR
+1514 YLTGTPIVATRNVAR

>member
-70 AKKNSLIYEA
+70 AKKNSLIYEV

-122 SKKVGEMGLGNVLDS
+122 SKKVGEMGLGNVLYS

-150 DAEKRRAFEGILPQW
+150 DAEKRRVFEGILPQW

-218 LDHVARGF
+218 LDHVASSF
-226 GSMGAFILVGSLV
+226 GNMGVFLLVGTLV

-244 VLTGVSL
+244 ALTSISPRIAGWL
-251 SLAKIIGAGTMA
+251 GAGAMG
-263 TMEASVEAEETYR
+263 TMEASVEAEDTYR
-276 RAYELTKDK
+276 KAYNLTKDRL
-285 TYARKSATVA
+285 YASKAAAIAFTATLAV
-295 FMANLPISFISDK
+295 STVSDK

-330 PEESFQSL
+330 PEESLQSL

-402 GITEDN
+402 GVTEDN
-408 LISEQVIREMGE
+408 LISEQVIREMGDVDADVE
-420 VEDVKIST
+420 VGSFQDTVI
-428 PEAPVAQKQ
+428 
-437 PWEMTLDE
+437 DE
-445 FKANVP
+445 
-451 DGFRVAKLADGDIAR
+451 I
-466 AEPNGI
+466 
-472 ITLDPDNFFG
+472 
-482 HPADIRKEIIAHEN
+482 N
-496 AHFVEAK
+496 A
-503 IAPEFKARLFDNPTV
+503 
-518 MGYRGRNIN
+518 
-527 EKLANMIQDGKLPPE
+527 
-542 VLAEYPD
+542 
-549 LAVNGKPKTGDTTQ
+549 
-563 DIAID
+563 
-568 GILSF
+568 F
-573 RESAG
+573 REFVG

-585 LQGAKALAQKLIDD
+585 LQRAKTLAQKLIDD
-599 LRTSASDLFNTALEE
+599 LRTSSSDLFNTALEE
-614 AGITQEHALEA
+614 AGIAQEHALEA
-625 ATKYIIDPTDAP
+625 TTKYIINPTDAP

-695 VVQREKVQAEVDK
+695 VVQDEKVQAEVDK
-708 RKQLRADLAVKRKM
+708 RKQLRAHLAVKKKM

-747 DFARAILDITEI
+747 DFARSILDVTEL
-759 FDWKTRT
+759 FDWKART
-766 EADKKNLDTFRAQ
+766 EVDKKNRDLFREQ
-779 VMHELQTNPDVVQR
+779 VMHELQVNPDVDK
-793 INPKELMKVLK
+793 IIDHKELAKVLR

-819 DTVKELVKVGAEL
+819 DVVKELVKTGTEL

-852 QRLTWNPKRIKNIVN
+852 QRLTWNPKRIRNIVN
-867 ERLNDLGKS
+867 ERLNDLSKTLDDVAGQMGISTQELSKT
-876 MSGLA
+876 L
-881 KDIGVSEG
+881 KD
-889 ELASV
+889 
-894 LKGKKRPDNA
+894 KKKRPDDE
-904 FINKLAK
+904 FIGKLAK
-911 ATELQAMDI
+911 ALELNATDI
-920 LEGEDPKGVG
+920 LEGEDPKGTNAIL
-930 MVKKV
+930 KV
-935 LRGYDSWFT
+935 LRGYDSAFI
-944 RFNRLGEIIGGKG
+944 RFNRLGALIGGKE
-957 SQIEQLLNKKVNEA
+957 SKIYHLLNRKVNEA
-971 VNNNLRQLDTRY
+971 VNDNLIQMDNRHGI
-983 ANVADALESVGM
+983 VADTLESLGM
-995 KLSDLKE
+995 KLRDLKE

-1020 EAIGIYI
+1020 EAIGIYVY
-1027 FNKNQEARDAV
+1027 NKNQQAKEHV
-1038 TFGNGISEEGQ
+1038 TYGNGISEEGQ
-1049 VAVIAKLTEA
+1049 VAVIAKLTDA
-1059 HRKLGDLAMK
+1059 QKKLGDIGMK

-1075 SRTADAYYANTG
+1075 PRMADAYHANTG
-1087 LILDNVPEYFRMFRN
+1087 LILDYVPNYFTIFNIMDD
-1102 MGDELDIAQAM
+1102 GLDIQERM
-1113 EQDRDFRSGMKR
+1113 DFNQRSGLNR
-1125 TRGKR
+1125 VRGKR
-1130 GHTMDRKTIRPDSQL
+1130 RQVMERKTISPDHQTAVEL
-1145 AIDTDF
+1145 DF
-1151 YNVWLRTINEQEQ
+1151 HNNWIRAINEQEQ

-1175 QAVIGDRDVLK
+1175 QAVIGNPDVIK
-1186 GLNNKFGENMV
+1186 GLKNKFGDGV
-1197 KELEQYIKGI
+1197 LKELEQYIKGI
-1207 VNPMFYYQGESL
+1207 VNPMFYYKGGDL
-1219 ARGLRVLRNHYA
+1219 ARGLRVMRNHYA
-1231 LSVLAGN
+1231 MAVLGGN
-1238 LLSVARQPFS
+1238 LLSVARQPLS
-1248 FAYYVPYSNA
+1248 FLYYLPYSNP
-1258 IGTAKALA
+1258 IGTANAIA
-1266 RMASNP
+1266 RMVGNP
-1272 MEASKF
+1272 MKATKF
-1278 IYEKSPQVKHR
+1278 IYEMSPQIKHR

-1298 QRYKEMKWGKVQG
+1298 QRYKQMKLGKVRG
-1311 TLNHVIG
+1311 TLNYMAS
-1318 KTTMLQRIA
+1318 KTTILQRIA
-1327 DMAAVK
+1327 DMETVK

-1340 ESEIARGASEQDAAM
+1340 ESEIARGASEPDAAM

-1367 AQTKDLNRAMTQVG
+1367 AQTKDLNIAMTQEG
-1381 APGEI
+1381 ASGEI
-1386 MRMILAFQNQLQQN
+1386 IRMMLAFQNQLQQN
-1400 YNILIHDVPAEVE
+1400 YNILLHDVPMEVE
-1413 AQNYTRAVGLVGTTL
+1413 AKHYIRAIGLVCTQL
-1428 AQSFAMGLLAYKA
+1428 AQSFAMGLLTYKA
-1441 LPDWDDAEDT
+1441 LPDWED
-1451 VKYILE
+1451 VEDVIKYILE

-1470 GYIGFSYGGIGQ
+1470 GYIGFSNYGGIGQ
-1482 LTGIQREAGQAL
+1482 LTGMQSEAGRAL
-1494 RDTVRGEGVDAVE
+1494 RDTMRGEPTDALKHV
-1507 HLARMGG
+1507 ARIAG
-1514 YLTGAPIVATRNVAR
+1514 YATGQPVVMVKNVAN
-1529 FWDSGDVADLF
+1529 FLDSGDVADLF

>member
-218 LDHVARGF
+218 LDDIGRAF

-244 VLTGVSL
+244 VLTGVSP
-251 SLAKIIGAGTMA
+251 SLANIIGAGTMA

-285 TYARKSATVA
+285 TYASKSATVA

-408 LISEQVIREMGE
+408 LISEQVIREMGDVDADVE
-420 VEDVKIST
+420 VGSFQDTVI
-428 PEAPVAQKQ
+428 
-437 PWEMTLDE
+437 DE
-445 FKANVP
+445 
-451 DGFRVAKLADGDIAR
+451 
-466 AEPNGI
+466 
-472 ITLDPDNFFG
+472 
-482 HPADIRKEIIAHEN
+482 
-496 AHFVEAK
+496 
-503 IAPEFKARLFDNPTV
+503 
-518 MGYRGRNIN
+518 IN
-527 EKLANMIQDGKLPPE
+527 
-542 VLAEYPD
+542 
-549 LAVNGKPKTGDTTQ
+549 T
-563 DIAID
+563 
-568 GILSF
+568 F
-573 RESAG
+573 REPAG
-578 TMEQANM
+578 TMEQGDM
-585 LQGAKALAQKLIDD
+585 LQRAKTLAQKLIDD

-614 AGITQEHALEA
+614 AGIAQEHALEA
-625 ATKYIIDPTDAP
+625 ATKYIINPTDVP
-637 ESLAKFF
+637 ESLAKFI

-686 FRQGKKEQK
+686 FRQGKREQK
-695 VVQREKVQAEVDK
+695 VVQDEKVQAEVDK
-708 RKQLRADLAVKRKM
+708 RKQLRAYLAVKRKM

-747 DFARAILDITEI
+747 DFARSILDITEI
-759 FDWKTRT
+759 FDWKART
-766 EADKKNLDTFRAQ
+766 EVDKKNRDLFREQ
-779 VMHELQTNPDVVQR
+779 VMHELQTNPDVAQR

-819 DTVKELVKVGAEL
+819 DTVKELVKAGTEL

-881 KDIGVSEG
+881 KDIGVTEG

-1318 KTTMLQRIA
+1318 KTIMLQRIA

-1514 YLTGAPIVATRNVAR
+1514 YLTGTPIVATRNVAR

>member
-198 RHLEDVEDMVLM
+198 RHLEDVEDMILM

-244 VLTGVSL
+244 VLTGVSP
-251 SLAKIIGAGTMA
+251 SLANIIGAGTMA

-408 LISEQVIREMGE
+408 LISEQVIREMGDVDADVE
-420 VEDVKIST
+420 VGSFQDTVI
-428 PEAPVAQKQ
+428 
-437 PWEMTLDE
+437 DE
-445 FKANVP
+445 
-451 DGFRVAKLADGDIAR
+451 I
-466 AEPNGI
+466 
-472 ITLDPDNFFG
+472 
-482 HPADIRKEIIAHEN
+482 N
-496 AHFVEAK
+496 A
-503 IAPEFKARLFDNPTV
+503 
-518 MGYRGRNIN
+518 
-527 EKLANMIQDGKLPPE
+527 
-542 VLAEYPD
+542 
-549 LAVNGKPKTGDTTQ
+549 
-563 DIAID
+563 
-568 GILSF
+568 F
-573 RESAG
+573 REFVG
-578 TMEQANM
+578 TMEQTNM
-585 LQGAKALAQKLIDD
+585 LQRAKTLAQKLIDD
-599 LRTSASDLFNTALEE
+599 LRTSASDLFDVALEE
-614 AGITQEHALEA
+614 AGISQEHAPEA

-686 FRQGKKEQK
+686 FRQGKREQK
-695 VVQREKVQAEVDK
+695 VVQDEKVQEEVDK
-708 RKQLRADLAVKRKM
+708 RKQLRANLAVKRKM

-747 DFARAILDITEI
+747 DFARAILDVTEI
-759 FDWKTRT
+759 FDWKART
-766 EADKKNLDTFRAQ
+766 EVDKKNRDLFREQ

-852 QRLTWNPKRIKNIVN
+852 QRLTWNPKRIRNIVN

-1238 LLSVARQPFS
+1238 LLSVARQPLS

-1318 KTTMLQRIA
+1318 KTTMLQCIA

-1340 ESEIARGASEQDAAM
+1340 ESEIARGASEQDAGM

-1514 YLTGAPIVATRNVAR
+1514 YLTGTPIVATRNVAR

-1540 GGRKGKKK
+1540 GGRNGKKK